1 MLPSS
6 SPESVGMSSERLQR
20 AFGIL
25 QGWLNDGVVSA
36 VASIVA
42 RRGRIAGEFYGGR
55 VSPPQLLRRGAVR
68 DELRIDAGLAYPP
81 RDQLRVL
88 PAEIEHEHGTLLGER
103 VQLQPARQTRLLAV
117 VTANCGGNSAR
128 PS

>member
-25 QGWLNDGVVSA
+25 QSWLNEGVVSA

-55 VSPPQLLRRGAVR
+55 VAPQPAAKPVSATTLFHTASIGKPMAATAVM
-68 DELRIDAGLAYPP
+68 
-81 RDQLRVL
+81 LRVEAGRL
-88 PAEIEHEHGTLLGER
+88 SMDEAVAAVMPASGGEG
-103 VQLQPARQTRLLAV
+103 P
-117 VTANCGGNSAR
+117 
-128 PS
+128 